1 MVHYKQ
7 VNCMV
12 GEFCL
17 LNLLK
22 QPKVLLPGDSH
33 HTTPDLLSLT
43 LGSPS
48 PEPTRMRLP
57 LLDTPSTG
65 PHLQL
70 LMTVPSF
77 EGPVSLS
84 LPYVSIG
91 GKALLQ
97 HFVHHFK
104 ALQSAPSQYLS
115 LY

>member
-1 MVHYKQ
+1 
-7 VNCMV
+7 
-12 GEFCL
+12 
-17 LNLLK
+17 
-22 QPKVLLPGDSH
+22 
-33 HTTPDLLSLT
+33 
-43 LGSPS
+43 
-48 PEPTRMRLP
+48 MRLP

-84 LPYVSIG
+84 LSYVSIG

-115 LY
+115 LYLSVPSMARKADDCRCVSAFGVGMEGGRRGRRHCKAQGTV